1 MFLCAGWGID
11 SAVSGDR
18 VVRNVEVA
26 GVPIGGLDRD
36 DVLAAAVQLDKELGA
51 QQVVVMVGDDSIEST
66 AADLGARV
74 DAAALAD
81 AAFDARRG
89 GFILAQPFRW
99 AGTFFSTDTIDVPY
113 TVDETIADEAT
124 ATLIDTMLSTPIEP
138 QFDVSAT
145 AISVIPGAE
154 GATIA
159 DGELATALQA
169 ALEGGA
175 PYKIEL
181 TPLPLLPDNDNE
193 TLNKIAEDAT
203 AATSNG
209 RVFEVLDQTVT
220 VEPAQLRSWVALTGL
235 DTGTPDWELNEVLV
249 MKDLAT
255 LFSNLGSADERA
267 RFDVVGGK
275 PVIIPPSSSIVCCES
290 DSPQIIRAALMGDT
304 TANIVLQPDASDGAE
319 AIAELEKLG
328 IIEEVSTFTTKHNCC
343 ENRVTNIQRMADI
356 VRGHVVKPG
365 EQFSL
370 NGFVGRRT
378 LENGFLPAGAIAD
391 GVIEA
396 QVGGGVSQFTTTIF
410 NAVFF
415 AGLHFDSYQ
424 SHSIYFSRYPYGRE
438 ATVSFP
444 APDFKFT
451 NDTEYGI
458 LIWPTYTDTSITVT
472 LYSTKHITVE
482 DIGRA
487 ESSQGSCT
495 RVTTSRQLTYE
506 DGTVKKDSVFAVYR
520 PGEGL
525 DCNGNPTKAATTT
538 TLVPEPTTTIAEAE
552 PTTTTPT
559 TAAPTTAPATTTTT
573 AETTTTTTS
582 GG

>member
-1 MFLCAGWGID
+1 MLLCAGWGID

-18 VVRNVEVA
+18 VVRNVEVE
-26 GVPIGGLDRD
+26 GVAIGGLDRD
-36 DVLAAAVQLDKELGA
+36 DVLAAATQLNENLGA
-51 QQVVVMVGDDSIEST
+51 QQVVVTVGDESIEST
-66 AADLGARV
+66 ASDLGAMV
-74 DAAALAD
+74 DSDALAD

-99 AGTFFSTDTIDVPY
+99 AGTFFSTATIDVPY

-124 ATLIDTMLSTPIEP
+124 STLIDTMLSTPIEP
-138 QFDVSAT
+138 QFDVTPT

-159 DGELATALQA
+159 DGELAIALQA
-169 ALEGGA
+169 ALDAGA
-175 PYKIEL
+175 PYEIEL
-181 TPLPLLPDNDNE
+181 TAIPLKPETETE
-193 TLNKIAEDAT
+193 TLDQIAADAT
-203 AATSNG
+203 AATSTS
-209 RVFEVLDQTVT
+209 RVFEVLDQTAT
-220 VEPAQLRSWVALTGL
+220 VEPAQLRSWVALVGL
-235 DTGTPDWELNEVLV
+235 DAGTPTWELNEVLV
-249 MKDLAT
+249 MNDLAE
-255 LFSNLGSADERA
+255 LFSNLGSADQRA
-267 RFDVVGGK
+267 HFDVVDGK
-275 PVIIPPSSSIVCCES
+275 PVIIPPSSGVVCCES
-290 DSPQIIRAALMGDT
+290 DSPQIIQAALAGN
-304 TANIVLQPDASDGAE
+304 AESNIVLQPDTSDGAE

-378 LENGFLPAGAIAD
+378 LDNGFLPAGAIAD

-415 AGLHFDSYQ
+415 AGLQFDDYQ

-451 NDTEYGI
+451 NNTEYGI
-458 LIWPTYTDTSITVT
+458 LIWPTYTDSSITVT
-472 LYSTKHITVE
+472 FYSTKHITVE
-482 DIGRA
+482 DIGRV
-487 ESSQGSCT
+487 ESSQASCT
-495 RVTTSRQLTYE
+495 RVTTSRQMTYQ

-525 DCNGNPTKAATTT
+525 DCNGNPTKSATTT
-538 TLVPEPTTTIAEAE
+538 TLAPEPTTTTAETVA
-552 PTTTTPT
+552 TTTPT

-573 AETTTTTTS
+573 PAETTTSS

>member
-1 MFLCAGWGID
+1 MLLCAGWGID

-18 VVRNVEVA
+18 VVRNVEVEGIA
-26 GVPIGGLDRD
+26 IGGLDRD
-36 DVLAAAVQLDKELGA
+36 DVLAAATQLNEKLGA
-51 QQVVVMVGDDSIEST
+51 QLVVVTIGDESIEST
-66 AADLGARV
+66 ASDLGAMV
-74 DAAALAD
+74 DSAAMAD

-99 AGTFFSTDTIDVPY
+99 AGTFFSTATIDVPY

-124 ATLIDTMLSTPIEP
+124 STLIDTMLSVPIEP
-138 QFDVSAT
+138 QFDVTPT

-169 ALEGGA
+169 ALDAGA
-175 PYKIEL
+175 PYEIEL
-181 TPLPLLPDNDNE
+181 TAIPLKPETETE
-193 TLNKIAEDAT
+193 TLDQIAADAT
-203 AATSNG
+203 AATSTS
-209 RVFEVLDQTVT
+209 RVFEVLDQTAT
-220 VEPAQLRSWVALTGL
+220 VEPAQLRSWVALVGI
-235 DTGTPDWELNEVLV
+235 DTGTPTWELNEVLV
-249 MKDLAT
+249 MNDLAA
-255 LFSNLGSADERA
+255 LFSNLGSADQRA
-267 RFDVVGGK
+267 RFDVVDGK
-275 PVIIPPSSSIVCCES
+275 PVIIPPSSGVVCCES
-290 DSPQIIRAALMGDT
+290 DSPQIIQAALAGN
-304 TANIVLQPDASDGAE
+304 AESNIVLQPDTSDGAE

-378 LENGFLPAGAIAD
+378 LDNGFLPAGAIAD

-415 AGLHFDSYQ
+415 AGLHFDAYQ

-451 NDTEYGI
+451 NNTEYGI

-472 LYSTKHITVE
+472 FYSTKHITVE
-482 DIGRA
+482 DIGRV
-487 ESSQGSCT
+487 ESSQASCT
-495 RVTTSRQLTYE
+495 RVTTTRQMTYQ

-538 TLVPEPTTTIAEAE
+538 TLAEEPTTTTAETVE
-552 PTTTTPT
+552 TTTPT
-559 TAAPTTAPATTTTT
+559 TAAPTTAPATTTTAP
-573 AETTTTTTS
+573 AETTTSS